1 MTMPHWP
8 TFIWVIVIVLLILVI
23 YHLMARR

>member
-8 TFIWVIVIVLLILVI
+8 TFIWVIVIVLVVFVI
-23 YHLMARR
+23 YHLMTRR

>member
-8 TFIWVIVIVLLILVI
+8 TFIWVIVIVLVI
-23 YHLMARR
+23 FVVYHLMTRR

>member
-8 TFIWVIVIVLLILVI
+8 TFIWIIVIVLVIFVI
-23 YHLMARR
+23 YHLMTRR